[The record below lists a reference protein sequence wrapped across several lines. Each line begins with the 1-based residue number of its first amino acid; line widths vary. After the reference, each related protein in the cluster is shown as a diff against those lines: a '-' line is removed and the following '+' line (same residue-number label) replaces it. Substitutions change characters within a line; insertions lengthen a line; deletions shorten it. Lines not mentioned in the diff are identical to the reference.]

1 MASHGWRVVF
11 TGTEAEAARYRGRIG
26 AVEGAVDAGG
36 KLSLDGLMAL
46 LGSVDAVVASST
58 GPLHLAAALG
68 TPCVGLYGMT
78 APVWP
83 ERWRPIGP
91 QADWIAVTEEAP
103 EGGLAIPVDAVVDR
117 LLQLRRKIP

>member
-1 MASHGWRVVF
+1 
-11 TGTEAEAARYRGRIG
+11 
-26 AVEGAVDAGG
+26 VEGAVDAGG
-36 KLSLDGLMAL
+36 KLGLEGLIAL

-68 TPCVGLYGMT
+68 TSCVGVFGAE